1 MLLEDPSDVS
11 RARGLEVGTSGRR
24 RACTVLAAP
33 PGRATSMIIL
43 TILGWI
49 VFGLIVGFIAR
60 ALVPGK
66 DDIGILPT
74 IGLGILGSVVG
85 GLLGSLLFAPHQL
98 SFKSPVGWIGSLLV
112 AVIPLLLFH

>member
-1 MLLEDPSDVS
+1 MGEAGD
-11 RARGLEVGTSGRR
+11 ARQFTQYALKGF
-24 RACTVLAAP
+24 A
-33 PGRATSMIIL
+33 MIL

-66 DDIGILPT
+66 DNIGILPT

-85 GLLGSLLFAPHQL
+85 GLIVALFTGGLRSGAA
-98 SFKSPVGWIGSLLV
+98 FSPTSWIGSVVVAIILLV
-112 AVIPLLLFH
+112 IYNRVTGRKRARR